1 MNHLAHFAIN
11 TDDVEAT
18 RTFYEAV
25 FGWKFNPYGPPG
37 FYQIDLGSQ
46 PVTMIGGL
54 QKRRSLVPGVQ
65 TRGFECTI
73 AVASLNQTE
82 AMLRERGATIVLERS
97 TIPQVGH
104 LLFFEDPGGNF
115 VGAME
120 FDPSGE

>member
-18 RTFYEAV
+18 RAFYEVV

-37 FYQIDLGSQ
+37 YYQIDTGSE

-54 QKRRSLVPGVQ
+54 QKRRTLVAGVE

-73 AVASLNQTE
+73 AVTSLKLTE
-82 AMLRERGATIVLERS
+82 TLLQQHGARIVLEPS
-97 TIPQVGH
+97 TIPHVGH

-120 FDPSGE
+120 FDRSAE